1 MHESVGQIRTS
12 PDSPTGWYSYAVV
25 RIVPRIDRGECI
37 NVGIILFAREQ
48 GFLDARIELDA
59 ERLQL
64 LDPGVDLERVERH
77 LATFQAIAR
86 GDVTTGGSMAE
97 WPPSERFH
105 WLTAPRSTIIQ
116 TSPVHIGTT
125 DDPAGSAEMLLDTLV
140 RRPAPN

>member
-1 MHESVGQIRTS
+1 MHESAARTPTS
-12 PDSPTGWYSYAVV
+12 PVSPTGWYSYAVV

-48 GFLDARIELDA
+48 GFLDARIALDA

-64 LDPGVDLERVERH
+64 LDPGVDLELVERH

-86 GDVTTGGSMAE
+86 GDTTAGGSMAE

-116 TSPVHIGTT
+116 TSPVHIGAT
-125 DDPAGSAEMLLDTLV
+125 DDPAGSIEMLLDTLV
-140 RRPAPN
+140 RRPVPN